1 MNRSQQVFEFDFDQF
16 EVATAEMPGSET
28 GMTLFRFPTPARAA
42 VDVRG
47 GSAALRESSVIEP
60 GSAFPVIDGLVFAGG
75 STYGLDAAS
84 GVMEA
89 IHRERQGQTDFM
101 SIPAVPAA
109 IVYDYSGRNDGVY
122 PNAELGLRAFEK
134 LARNRVTVGGAG
146 AGRNVSV
153 GKVFGREFAESSGQ
167 GASFIRWGNARFFG
181 LTVLNALGNILDLE
195 GRVIAGNLDRN
206 TGTRET
212 VYDRAVAHRSVA
224 PEVRGNTTVSVLITD
239 LPLSHASLQRLA
251 MMAHVAM
258 GRVIEPFQTPYDGDA
273 LFCISTD
280 TTSAPIEL
288 ASAEMGSIA
297 GRVMQSAV
305 LNAIS
310 AVRSE
315 KAV

>member
-1 MNRSQQVFEFDFDQF
+1 MTRSTETFEFDFDAF
-16 EVATAEMPGSET
+16 EVATAEMTGSET
-28 GMTLFRFPTPARAA
+28 GMTLFRFPNPARAA

-47 GSAALRESSVIEP
+47 GSAALRESSVLEP
-60 GSAFPVIDGLVFAGG
+60 GSAFPVIDALVFAGG

-89 IHRERQGQTDFM
+89 IHREREARTDFM

-109 IVYDYSGRNDGVY
+109 IVYDYSGRADGVF
-122 PNAELGLRAFEK
+122 PNAELGRLAFQK
-134 LARNRVTVGGAG
+134 LTRNRIQVGGVG

-153 GKVFGREFAESSGQ
+153 GKVFGRDFAEPSGQ
-167 GASFIRWGNARFFG
+167 GAAFVRWGTGRFFG
-181 LTVLNALGNILDLE
+181 LTVLNALGNILDLD
-195 GRVIAGNLDRN
+195 GRIIAGNLNRN
-206 TGTRET
+206 TGTRES
-212 VYDRAVAHRSVA
+212 VYDRTMAHQQSV
-224 PEVRGNTTVSVLITD
+224 PGVRGNTTVSVLITD
-239 LPLSHASLQRLA
+239 MPLSHASLQRLA

-280 TTSAPIEL
+280 TTSPQIEL
-288 ASAEMGSIA
+288 AGAEMGAVA

-310 AVRSE
+310 AVRSR
-315 KAV
+315 KTV